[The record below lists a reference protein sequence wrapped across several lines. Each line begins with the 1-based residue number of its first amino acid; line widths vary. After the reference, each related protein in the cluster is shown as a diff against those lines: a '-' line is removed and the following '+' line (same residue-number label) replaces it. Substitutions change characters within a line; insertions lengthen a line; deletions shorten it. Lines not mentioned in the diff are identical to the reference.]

1 MKKVL
6 FAVVSALLV
15 AVMAVSAVACSGG
28 TKVKVIEIDLS
39 AEDYGIAIEKGNT
52 ELKTQI
58 DEIVNDLI
66 GDGVDVD
73 GKKVKFNDIYLE
85 EMEAFENGEFLS
97 IGEVATES
105 TNRDNELV
113 VATNAEF
120 APFEYI
126 SGESFGGID
135 MQVAKIIADKM
146 GKTLVIKHMAF
157 ESVIGS
163 ITTGMADIGMAA
175 MTISADRL
183 EEVDFS
189 VPYCKTA
196 QRIAVA
202 ADDTRFDECKT
213 AEDVNNVLKG
223 LSGVKAGGAT
233 GQTGLYYL
241 QGSEDFGFEGF
252 ANLEIQQFTKVSNAV
267 QALVSGNIEIVCADR
282 DTLKVA
288 TDGVNR

>member
-39 AEDYGIAIEKGNT
+39 AEEYGIAIEKGNT

-105 TNRDNELV
+105 TNRD
-113 VATNAEF
+113 
-120 APFEYI
+120 

-135 MQVAKIIADKM
+135 MQVAKIVADKM